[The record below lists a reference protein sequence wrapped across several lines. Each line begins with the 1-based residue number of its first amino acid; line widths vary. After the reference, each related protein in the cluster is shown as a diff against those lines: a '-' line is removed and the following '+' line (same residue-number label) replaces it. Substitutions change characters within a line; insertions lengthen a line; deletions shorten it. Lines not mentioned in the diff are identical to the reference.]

1 MKTMKPIQ
9 ASALRETIA
18 TMASTAILN
27 ALEDGNATPAAH
39 ELRLAIRLGW
49 ADALKRS
56 GMPEDQAAD
65 MEFPTL

>member
-1 MKTMKPIQ
+1 MTTQ
-9 ASALRETIA
+9 NALRETIA
-18 TMASTAILN
+18 TMASTAILE

-56 GMPEDQAAD
+56 GMPESDAD
-65 MEFPTL
+65 KLSL

>member
-1 MKTMKPIQ
+1 MKTDITRAAKI
-9 ASALRETIA
+9 LREFTA
-18 TMASTAILN
+18 AYASDQILA

-56 GMPEDQAAD
+56 GMPDDQAAD
-65 MEFPTL
+65 LEFPSL

>member
-1 MKTMKPIQ
+1 MTIQ
-9 ASALRETIA
+9 TASRVLRESVAYFA
-18 TMASTAILN
+18 TTQILA

-56 GMPEDQAAD
+56 GMPDDQAAD
-65 MEFPTL
+65 LEFPSL

>member
-1 MKTMKPIQ
+1 MKPIQ
-9 ASALRETIA
+9 ASCLRQTVSDIA
-18 TMASTAILN
+18 CTFILQ

-56 GMPEDQAAD
+56 GMLDDLAAD
-65 MEFPTL
+65 LEFPSL

>member
-1 MKTMKPIQ
+1 MKLTTIQ

-18 TMASTAILN
+18 TTATAAILD
-27 ALEDGNATPAAH
+27 ALEMGNATPAAH

-56 GMPEDQAAD
+56 GMPDDLAAD
-65 MEFPTL
+65 LEFTSL

>member
-1 MKTMKPIQ
+1 
-9 ASALRETIA
+9 
-18 TMASTAILN
+18 MAATAILA

-56 GMPEDQAAD
+56 GMPDDQAAD
-65 MEFPTL
+65 LEFTLL